1 MIVFSCVSFHMSL
14 TLGLKFSMLAVCIL
28 VCFILVKMAS
38 WFTIMGLIQSM
49 FCICEKEILLQTFLE
64 KLIALAYLEI
74 GQNFGFCSL
83 TLQCYQ

>member
-14 TLGLKFSMLAVCIL
+14 TLGLKFSMLAACIP

-38 WFTIMGLIQSM
+38 WFTIMGLIQSV

-83 TLQCYQ
+83 TFQCYQ